1 MKQKYVIGIDVSKSK
16 LDCAVLDSNFKIQSE
31 TVIVNDEKHLNSYLR
46 EMLKILNINHED
58 ILVCCENTGIY
69 NRPLEKICM
78 KLDINLWV
86 EHALKIKRASTDL
99 RGKSDRKDA
108 IRIAE
113 YAIRYN
119 DRMISYRE
127 PSERIKQM
135 NILVRCRETLL
146 SQKVSIENQL
156 REARSHDNFEYHI
169 LIISY
174 KKILKTLEGSIKEIE
189 QKIEYLTTE
198 DQEIK
203 NNKEL
208 LTSIPGIG
216 NVCAINLIIITNNFR
231 SFKNAKHLACY
242 AGVVPFKNES
252 GTIIKKE
259 RVSKM
264 ANGKIKKL
272 LHMAAMACIR
282 ADQELKEYF
291 LRKVDQGKNK
301 MSVLNAV
308 RNKLIHRIIAVI
320 RRGKPFLSK
329 EDFLN
334 NKEKIAC
341 IIT

>member
-16 LDCAVLDSNFKIQSE
+16 LDCTVMDSDFNIHSE
-31 TVIVNDEKHLNSYLR
+31 RAIVNDEKHLNCYLR
-46 EMLKILNINHED
+46 EIVKTLEISYQE

-69 NRPLEKICM
+69 NRPLEKSCM
-78 KLDINLWV
+78 KLNISLWV
-86 EHALKIKRASTDL
+86 EHALRIKRASTDL

-119 DRMISYRE
+119 DKMIPYTES
-127 PSERIKQM
+127 SERIREI
-135 NILVRCRETLL
+135 NILIRSRETLL
-146 SQKVSIENQL
+146 SQRVSIENQL
-156 REARSHDNFEYHI
+156 REAKSHDDFEYQI
-169 LIISY
+169 LMISY
-174 KKILKTLEGSIKEIE
+174 KKVLKTLETSIKETE
-189 QKIEYLTTE
+189 KKIEHLTIE
-198 DQEIK
+198 DQEIR

-208 LTSIPGIG
+208 LMSIPGIG
-216 NVCAINLIIITNNFR
+216 NVCAVNLIVITRNFQL
-231 SFKNAKHLACY
+231 FKDAKHLACY

-259 RVSKM
+259 KVSKM

-282 ADQELKEYF
+282 ADQELKDYF
-291 LRKVDQGKNK
+291 LRKVEQGKNK

-308 RNKLIHRIIAVI
+308 KNKLIHRIIAVI
-320 RRGKPFLSK
+320 NRGRPFVSK

-334 NKEKIAC
+334 NRDKITC
-341 IIT
+341 I